1 MKKLLILLILLSLCS
16 ASLISCSRVEEYVQ
30 GNLQTVK
37 LTKPDSIPI
46 EYGSLV
52 SVTANPQFS
61 RWAQLWFVD
70 DDETIRVVT
79 VGYFDKIMQEKVTVI
94 PRN

>member
-1 MKKLLILLILLSLCS
+1 MKNLLILLIVVSLCS
-16 ASLISCSRVEEYVQ
+16 ASISCSRVEESVQ